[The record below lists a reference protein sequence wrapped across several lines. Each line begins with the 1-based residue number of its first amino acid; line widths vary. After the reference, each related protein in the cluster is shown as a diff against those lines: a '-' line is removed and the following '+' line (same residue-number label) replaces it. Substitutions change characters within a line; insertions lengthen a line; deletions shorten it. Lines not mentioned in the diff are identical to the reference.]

1 LALLESITTNPHAP
15 ITLEDAQHAL
25 RTGQWEDVPA
35 LRLVVKDA
43 ARAENFEKSKQW
55 VMGWTQASALYQ
67 SPFETAVWPGTQV
80 PRANVPFFTLA
91 TAVNGLTPNIL
102 SGLFY
107 EDPPFLAQEL
117 PGTTSQQARAWSALI
132 GFQLGDINFR
142 EECRLGITNV
152 VLYGTAIWKWGWE
165 TFTKKRKLYVRNS
178 NPVAIPNVVDPTAP
192 PFQLSDDED
201 IEVETIEEVIDRP
214 TFEHITNLGHVLVD
228 PGLDRPDIR
237 RAKYVV
243 HRMYMTWND
252 LDKLRERPGYD
263 IPSREKLLELFF
275 PSRELPEADAGEMPS
290 ALGSLDTKS
299 EPRWDI
305 TTEDPFEQPLEVL
318 ERWDNEKYIVVL
330 QKKIVICNDDNPY
343 GEIPFLSIGWWDVPQ
358 AFWSMGL
365 SKTIGSEQR
374 LQQGITNTWLDQASL
389 NLNGVFVRVR
399 GKNVQTQNLRISPGK
414 IIEVDNPADFKPL
427 DRTPAVPEAETHLSL
442 SQART
447 ELVSGAGEAATGVGG
462 SSAHSNLARSAAGAN
477 LIGGGQAS
485 RVSDFVEKFS
495 NQVFVPFIYHVME
508 MDKALLPVSTMKY
521 ILSEELQHE
530 FMTKGPTDVIQLLNA
545 RVKIDISAGAKLAT
559 RRSMAQALPILTQFL
574 QQPAVIE
581 GLQAQGMKIDVK
593 EVLRMLF
600 ESSDWKNYN
609 DVIVPMS
616 PEEIQQQQANS
627 PAAAVAAKQQAQQQ
641 QMQAQYEMRSKLA
654 DEENMARAGR
664 EVLRQTLEKS
674 TLPEA
679 LNDQPGDV
687 GFGSSE

>member
-508 MDKALLPVSTMKY
+508 MDKALLPISTMKY